1 VNFLTATF
9 VSTIEFKASVDEI
22 TANSLENVLDGTPT
36 TVEVEP
42 DDLVLVSNGS
52 QTADLSLG
60 SMAAPAIIHFEG
72 RSWALW
78 KRLAHGRR
86 EFGNPEAT

>member
-1 VNFLTATF
+1 MSATPRLAAGEFGLSLTPYR
-9 VSTIEFKASVDEI
+9 SR
-22 TANSLENVLDGTPT
+22 GTRRKM
-36 TVEVEP
+36 
-42 DDLVLVSNGS
+42 LVSNGS

-86 EFGNPEAT
+86 EFGNPEAFFGESRVSDTA